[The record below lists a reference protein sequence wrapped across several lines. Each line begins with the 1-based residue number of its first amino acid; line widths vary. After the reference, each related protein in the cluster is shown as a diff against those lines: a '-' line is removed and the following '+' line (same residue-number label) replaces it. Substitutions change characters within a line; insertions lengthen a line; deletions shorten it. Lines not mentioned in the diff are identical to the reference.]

1 MRARGG
7 NGRLLTI
14 TLCLAAALGGA
25 WLCLLHAVL
34 SQRGS
39 APRAAAPLQEAA
51 PVPEAAP
58 VTELAN
64 AEPVMLPEPEEP
76 AAPAEPQRNSAA
88 PHSPTTPPQPARPAT
103 QPAPKPRRATHQGTD
118 RKEPDLSAYRVR
130 AHSAEGE
137 SFLPRDTSLSAKDL
151 NAQQQARTEK
161 EFDGGKGIIGDIYR
175 GGKRLVD
182 SMDAA
187 TLDATRRVLGSV
199 ARPEKAKLR
208 PSGDGVRLKI
218 DIPPESVKIGR

>member
-14 TLCLAAALGGA
+14 ALCLAAALGGA

-51 PVPEAAP
+51 PVPEATP

-76 AAPAEPQRNSAA
+76 AAPAEPQENSA
-88 PHSPTTPPQPARPAT
+88 PHSSSAPSHPTQPGTP
-103 QPAPKPRRATHQGTD
+103 PAPKPRRAAHQGTD
-118 RKEPDLSAYRVR
+118 KKEPDLSAYRVR

-151 NAQQQARTEK
+151 NAQQQGRTEK

-208 PSGDGVRLKI
+208 PSGDGVRLNI
-218 DIPPESVKIGR
+218 EIPPESVKIGR